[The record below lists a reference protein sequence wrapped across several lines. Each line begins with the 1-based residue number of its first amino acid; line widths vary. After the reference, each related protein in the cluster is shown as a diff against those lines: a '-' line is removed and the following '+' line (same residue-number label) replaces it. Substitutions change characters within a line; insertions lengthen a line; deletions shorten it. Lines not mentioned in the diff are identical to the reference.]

1 MNANEAVYYE
11 NNKYL
16 LESLDG
22 KIAWISDVETY
33 EMLYM
38 TDLAKKLIELSDN
51 ETYRCKKCY
60 EVLHGTSRPC
70 TFCPNNKLSTENT
83 YSWSQYNIKTKK
95 WLSIED
101 QLVVHKGRYYRVE
114 IATEIRPEA
123 LEVPNAESIL
133 LQSIQT
139 LTTGKNFQAAI
150 NTFLEMV
157 GGFYFAD
164 RTYVFE
170 LDFENVVTNNTYEW
184 CAEGVTPQID
194 FLQKVPISEVEDW
207 LVRFREHREY
217 VIRSVEDELDHDSDT
232 YKRLVVQNIFS
243 LLVAPLFIDDR
254 LYGFIGVDNPE
265 LRTDN
270 INLLRAASDV
280 IAIEIDKRHMLERL
294 EYLSYTD
301 MLTGVANRNRYIK
314 ELTERYHNPP
324 STLGVIVADI
334 NGLKGLNDQYGHK
347 YGDTIIIRTAQILKK
362 TQSYPVFR
370 VGGDEFI
377 IPCPDIKKEDFQA
390 LLQDLRQ
397 AFAED
402 PECDVCLGSSW
413 KGDGID
419 IDTQIS
425 RADELMYV
433 EKQTYYHDATRDRKI
448 TRTSAL
454 RELLA
459 EIAEK
464 RFTVYYQPQ
473 IDLKNQRIVGAEA
486 LVRMFDADGSLV
498 SPARF
503 IPHYEAQ
510 GILMHIDMFV
520 FDSVLRML
528 RDIAEQGL
536 SIHVSVNFSRS
547 TMLVKDFVQTLC
559 QACES
564 YGVSPSLITLE
575 VTETIS
581 KLGNDVLTDLLDQL
595 HSAGFRLAL
604 DDFGSQYSNLAMITD
619 KGFDEVKFDKT
630 LIDTICENPRT
641 RIVVKNIIQMC
652 RELEGITVVA
662 EGIEKAEQATILDAY
677 QCNIGQGYY
686 YHRPMPM
693 NDLVSLLKKD
703 AAAQ

>member
-1 MNANEAVYYE
+1 MNAKEAAYYE
-11 NNKYL
+11 NNKDL
-16 LESLDG
+16 LESLNG
-22 KIAWISDVETY
+22 KIAWISDVETN

-38 TDLAKKLIELSDN
+38 TDLAKQLIKLSTDED
-51 ETYRCKKCY
+51 YRCKKCY
-60 EVLHGTSRPC
+60 EVLHGTNRPC
-70 TFCPNNKLSTENT
+70 TFCPNNKLSAEST

-101 QLVVHKGRYYRVE
+101 QLVIHKGHHYRVE

-139 LTTGKNFQAAI
+139 LTTGKDFRAAI
-150 NTFLEMV
+150 DTFLEMV

-170 LDFENVVTNNTYEW
+170 LDFENGVTNNTYEW
-184 CAEGVTPQID
+184 CAEDVTPQID
-194 FLQKVPISEVEDW
+194 FLQKVPLSEVDDW

-217 VIRSVEDELDHDSDT
+217 IIHSVEDELDHDSDT
-232 YKRLVVQNIFS
+232 YKRLKVQNIFS
-243 LLVAPLFIDDR
+243 LLVAPLFIDDQ

-314 ELTERYHNPP
+314 ELNEQYHNPP
-324 STLGVIVADI
+324 ATLGVIVADI
-334 NGLKGLNDQYGHK
+334 NGLKGLNDQYGHN
-347 YGDTIIIRTAQILKK
+347 YGDSIIIRTAQILKK
-362 TQSYPVFR
+362 TQKYQVFR

-377 IPCPDIKKEDFQA
+377 IPCPEISKEEFQC
-390 LLQDLRQ
+390 LLQNLRQ

-402 PECDVCLGSSW
+402 PECDVCIGSSW
-413 KGDGID
+413 KGDGLD

-425 RADELMYV
+425 RADELLYV
-433 EKQTYYHDATRDRKI
+433 EKQTYYHDTTRDGKI

-459 EIAEK
+459 EIADN

-473 IDLKNQRIVGAEA
+473 IDLKDRRIVGAEA
-486 LVRMFDADGSLV
+486 LVRKLDADGNLV
-498 SPARF
+498 TPARF

-528 RDIAEQGL
+528 RDISEQGL

-547 TMLVKDFVQTLC
+547 TMLVENFVEKLC
-559 QACES
+559 HACES
-564 YGVSPSLITLE
+564 YGVAPEQITLE

-581 KLGNDVLTDLLDQL
+581 KLGNDVLMDLLDQL
-595 HSAGFRLAL
+595 RTAGFRLAL

-619 KGFDEVKFDKT
+619 KGFDEVKFDQT
-630 LIDTICENPRT
+630 LVDTICENPRT
-641 RIVVKNIIQMC
+641 RIVMKNIIQMC

-677 QCNIGQGYY
+677 QCNVGQGYY
-686 YHRPMPM
+686 FYRPMPPD
-693 NDLVSLLKKD
+693 DLIALLQKD
-703 AAAQ
+703 AAER